1 MVKIKCSILLVLC
14 IMFCAFAQSQ
24 NTITGNVTDVKG
36 VPLPGV
42 SVIVKGTNNGVTTDF
57 DGNYSLENLEGGNV
71 LAFSYIGMDT
81 QEVVFNNQ
89 ATINIKMAESLTDL
103 DEVVVVGY
111 GTMRRSDLTGSISS
125 VAGDALEDQPFSS
138 VDQALQGKVSGI
150 TVTQNSGAPGGG
162 VSIRVR
168 GVTTIGG
175 NNEPLYVIDGVPV
188 DGQDNNSS
196 FAFSSLGGGNGQ
208 TRVSAMSTI
217 NPNDIENVEVL
228 KDASAAAIYG
238 SRAANGVILITTKK
252 GKQGKSK
259 ISFDS
264 YTGFQ
269 HVTKLVDVMNLQEY
283 ATYYNGISEE
293 LGNAVPFEL
302 QNPGLL
308 GEGTN
313 WQKEIFRNAPI
324 QRHQVSFS
332 GGDKKTKFYTSL
344 SYFDQE
350 GIIINT
356 DFNRYS
362 LRLNLDHSVSDNFKI
377 GNNISL
383 SSTKERIT
391 LNDDEAGVIS
401 SAVRQTPNIPVRY
414 SDGNFGGP
422 TDNEGVAGI
431 VNPVALSEIRNNRLE
446 RVKINGN
453 LYGELK
459 FLKDFT
465 FRSEIG
471 YDYNVSKVSTF
482 LPTYSIGSG
491 DAAATV
497 TESIS
502 VKQNSDSFYWI
513 FKNFLNY
520 NKVIDKHSINVM
532 AGMEAQESKFFNL
545 SGQRRAFLTNDIT
558 ALNAGDPDTATA
570 NNGEGTWSLWSY
582 FSRLNYSFDS
592 KYLLTAT
599 FRADAS
605 SNFGPNNKWG
615 YFPSFSLGWVI
626 SNENFLKDNDILSL
640 AKIRVGYGEVGN
652 QGIPGYTY
660 GSTLRNSISIYGTGF
675 SQANLANPD
684 VRWETSKSTNVGVEL
699 GFLSNK
705 IKLEVDV
712 YRKLSSDFLFQE
724 PLPTYFGTA
733 GDGGLGLN
741 PPFINLGE
749 MENKGIDVTLNTRN
763 ISNENFS
770 WSTTAV
776 VSAYKNE
783 LLSVGTPNFDGLP
796 QTFEFNNIITIS
808 PLGQPIS
815 QFYGHEMI
823 GLFQTEE
830 ELLNSPS
837 QGDIDEDNGI
847 WLGDIK
853 WKDQLTVDTDG
864 DGVFDAADG
873 VIDDNDITTIGNPH
887 PDFTFSLSNNL
898 RYKDIDLS
906 VSLTGSYGNDIY
918 NWTRRLTEGLIQPTG
933 NQSVKML
940 NRYVEG
946 VNTNTDIPRFANGDP
961 NANSRVS
968 SRFIEDGSYLRI
980 QNVTLGYTLP
990 NDVIERINMFDRL
1003 RIYTTVQNLYTFT
1016 NYSGLDPEVGAFSQN
1031 ALLMGIDNGRYP
1043 IPRTIMLGFN
1053 IDF

>member
-1 MVKIKCSILLVLC
+1 MIKIKCSLILVLC
-14 IMFCAFAQSQ
+14 ILFCAFAQAQ
-24 NTITGNVTDVKG
+24 NTVTGNVTDVG
-36 VPLPGV
+36 EVPLAGV
-42 SVIVKGTNNGVTTDF
+42 SVLVKGTNNGITTDF
-57 DGNYSLENLEGGNV
+57 DGNYTINNV
-71 LAFSYIGMDT
+71 NSTDVLVFSYIGMET
-81 QEVVFNNQ
+81 QEILYTNQ
-89 ATINIKMAESLTDL
+89 STINVVLSESLTDL
-103 DEVVVVGY
+103 DEVVVIGY

-125 VAGDALEDQPFSS
+125 VQGEAIEDQPFSS
-138 VDQALQGKVSGI
+138 VDQALQGKVSGL

-168 GVTTIGG
+168 GVTTLGA
-175 NNEPLYVIDGVPV
+175 NNEPLYVIDGVPIG
-188 DGQDNNSS
+188 GQDNNQS
-196 FAFSSLGGGNGQ
+196 FNFSNLGGGNGQ

-259 ISFDS
+259 ISLDS
-264 YTGFQ
+264 YTGYQ
-269 HVTKLVDVMNLQEY
+269 HVTKFVDVMNLQEY
-283 ATYYNGISEE
+283 ATYYSSISEE
-293 LGNAVPFEL
+293 LGQAVPFEL
-302 QNPGLL
+302 RNPSLL
-308 GEGTN
+308 GEGTD
-313 WQKEIFRNAPI
+313 WQDEIFRVAPI

-332 GGDKKTKFYTSL
+332 GGDEKTRFYTSL
-344 SYFDQE
+344 SYFDQD
-350 GIIINT
+350 GTIINT

-362 LRLNLDHSVSDNFKI
+362 LRLNLEHKVNDNFKI
-377 GNNISL
+377 GNNITL
-383 SSTKERIT
+383 SNTKERIT

-401 SAVRQTPNIPVRY
+401 SAVRQTPDVPVRY
-414 SDGNFGGP
+414 SDGSFGGP
-422 TDNEGVAGI
+422 TDNSGLPGI

-446 RVKINGN
+446 RYKFNGN
-453 LYGELK
+453 LFGELT

-471 YDYNVSKVSTF
+471 YDYNVTKVSTF
-482 LPTYSIGSG
+482 LPTYSIGVGVNAPS
-491 DAAATV
+491 V

-502 VKQNSDSFYWI
+502 VKQNSDNFYWI

-520 NKVIDKHSINVM
+520 NKVLDKHSINVM
-532 AGMEAQESKFFNL
+532 VGLESQENKYFNL
-545 SGQRRAFLTNDIT
+545 TGQRRAFLTNDIT
-558 ALNAGDPDTATA
+558 ALNAGDPDTATNA
-570 NNGEGTWSLWSY
+570 NGQGTWSLWSY
-582 FSRLNYSFDS
+582 FSRFNYSFDS

-652 QGIPGYTY
+652 EGIPGYTY
-660 GSTLRNSISIYGTGF
+660 GSSLRASITRWGTGF
-675 SQANLANPD
+675 TLNNLANPD
-684 VRWETSKSTNVGVEL
+684 VRWETSKSTNIGVEL

-705 IKLEVDV
+705 IKLELDV
-712 YRKLSSDFLFQE
+712 YRKLSSDFLFQQ
-724 PLPTYFGTA
+724 PLPTYLGTA
-733 GDGGLGLN
+733 GDGGLGLGA
-741 PPFINLGE
+741 PYVNLGE
-749 MENKGIDVTLNTRN
+749 MENKGIDITLNTRN

-783 LLSVGTPNFDGLP
+783 LLEVGTNNFDGLP
-796 QTFEFNNIITIS
+796 QTFEFNNIITHS
-808 PLGQPIS
+808 PLGEPIS
-815 QFYGHEMI
+815 QFYGYEMD

-830 ELLNSPS
+830 ELYNSAN
-837 QGDIDEDNGI
+837 QGDIEENDGI

-853 WKDQLTVDTDG
+853 WKDQLTVDTNG
-864 DGVFDAADG
+864 DGIPDEADG
-873 VIDDNDITTIGNPH
+873 VIDENDLTTIGNPH
-887 PDFTFSLSNNL
+887 PDFTFSLSNNI
-898 RYKDIDLS
+898 RYKDLDLS
-906 VSLTGSYGNDIY
+906 ISLTGSYGNDIY

-933 NQSVKML
+933 NQSPKML
-940 NRYVEG
+940 NRYIEG

-968 SRFIEDGSYLRI
+968 SRFVEDGSYLRI

-990 NDVIERINMFDRL
+990 NNVIEKINMFDRL
-1003 RIYTTVQNLYTFT
+1003 RIYTTVQNLHTFT

-1031 ALLMGIDNGRYP
+1031 ALLMGVDNGRYP
-1043 IPRTIMLGFN
+1043 IPRTIMLGVN